1 MRKKSIIILLLI
13 GIFLFNGCSCSK
25 EDLINEN
32 TLLKE
37 ENMLLENEN
46 SKYRGVE
53 DIFSFYNKITSD
65 SLNSFVLVESSKS
78 SGTIKYS
85 DGVVIAKEGYYYYV
99 LTDYYCI
106 YQTANSPY
114 QSITYKVMD
123 KNATVY
129 NAEVSTIYDVE
140 GGLLLLRVSTLG
152 HTNVGMKSI
161 QLGEKSDLVAHVSSL
176 EHINKIQMSEKI
188 KTSTIE
194 HNDASYN
201 VYNIEDIIVNSGA
214 LLNVNNEL
222 CGLYLYNYN
231 GFIET
236 NLIKNIVNFIYQ
248 PIL

>member
-1 MRKKSIIILLLI
+1 
-13 GIFLFNGCSCSK
+13 
-25 EDLINEN
+25 
-32 TLLKE
+32 
-37 ENMLLENEN
+37 
-46 SKYRGVE
+46 
-53 DIFSFYNKITSD
+53 
-65 SLNSFVLVESSKS
+65 
-78 SGTIKYS
+78 
-85 DGVVIAKEGYYYYV
+85 
-99 LTDYYCI
+99 
-106 YQTANSPY
+106 
-114 QSITYKVMD
+114 
-123 KNATVY
+123 
-129 NAEVSTIYDVE
+129 
-140 GGLLLLRVSTLG
+140 
-152 HTNVGMKSI
+152 
-161 QLGEKSDLVAHVSSL
+161 VAHVSSL